1 MSVTKEK
8 INDDQINKTP
18 NSSDETT
25 KAIIN
30 ASMESAMLVDPDG
43 TIHAINEIAA
53 HRLGRNVKDT
63 IGCSILDL
71 IPSEVAEARKV
82 RIEEVIS
89 TKKHIR
95 FQDERGG
102 IIFNNSY
109 YPIFNDQE
117 KAVGV
122 AIYARDITAQRKMEL
137 ALRESE
143 ERFRELADLLPQ
155 TVFELDHEGNL
166 TFTNR
171 EGLQPFGYT
180 QDEMDKGLNVF
191 QMFIQKDRERL
202 IDNMQRKMAG
212 EKLGE
217 VGRHYIALRKDGG
230 NFPAVIYSKPIIH
243 DNKSVGIRG
252 ILIDDTERREA
263 EEALRLS
270 REKYRTLSKFQ
281 EAILRTSFDAL
292 AVVDFLGN
300 ILFVNDSMISLS
312 GYPAEE
318 LRTLHLSTIT
328 VGPEFAT
335 HLIESARQKQKITRL
350 ETNLIPKSAASV
362 PVELS
367 SGLIEEEEKVL
378 VVFRDLRVEKELS
391 EEIKLFRRFST
402 EHVFMSLFK
411 MTTRGPEAVLTESLP
426 FAKDEDELLM
436 QMAIY
441 YTTALGQ
448 GNIINVGLFGPLPV
462 PKASNLVSLVYSFI
476 ASDPTYEDPRA
487 EGKTYAFVV
496 LSIPESLIQL
506 FTNRAA
512 IQKIFEEELK
522 KISAIQD
529 IDMIALRKLKK
540 KILSFDELL

>member
-1 MSVTKEK
+1 MAKQT
-8 INDDQINKTP
+8 INDDQIKKAP
-18 NSSDETT
+18 NSSEETA

-30 ASMESAMLVDPDG
+30 ASMESAMLIAPDG
-43 TIHAINEIAA
+43 TILSINEIAA
-53 HRLGRNVKDT
+53 HRLGRDVKDT
-63 IGCSILDL
+63 IGRIIFDL
-71 IPSEVAEARKV
+71 IPPEVAEARKA
-82 RIEEVIS
+82 RIEEIII

-95 FQDERGG
+95 FQDEREG

-122 AIYARDITAQRKMEL
+122 AIYARDITAQRKMER

-143 ERFRELADLLPQ
+143 EKFRELADLLPQ
-155 TVFELDHEGNL
+155 TVFELDNEGNL
-166 TFTNR
+166 TFTNQ
-171 EGLQPFGYT
+171 EGLEPFGYT
-180 QDEMDKGLNVF
+180 QNNLDEGLNVL
-191 QMFIQKDRERL
+191 QMFIQKDRERI
-202 IDNMQRKMAG
+202 IDNIKRKMAG
-212 EKLGE
+212 EMLGE
-217 VGRHYIALRKDGG
+217 VGRHYTALRKDGST
-230 NFPAVIYSKPIIH
+230 FPALVYSRPIIH
-243 DNKSVGIRG
+243 DNISVGLRG

-300 ILFVNDSMISLS
+300 ILFVNDTLISLS
-312 GYPAEE
+312 GYSGEE
-318 LRTLHLSTIT
+318 LQTLHLSTIT

-402 EHVFMSLFK
+402 EHAFVSLFK
-411 MTTRGPEAVLTESLP
+411 MTSRGPEAIITEHLP
-426 FAKDEDELLM
+426 FAKDEDELLL

-448 GNIINVGLFGPLPV
+448 GNIVNQGLFGPLPV
-462 PKASNLVSLVYSFI
+462 PKTPGLVSLVYSFI
-476 ASDPTYEDPRA
+476 VSDPTYEDPRA

-506 FTNRAA
+506 FTNRVA
-512 IQKIFEEELK
+512 IQKIFEKELE
-522 KISAIQD
+522 KISVIQD
-529 IDMIALRKLKK
+529 LDMNALRKLKK
-540 KILSFDELL
+540 KMLSFDELL